1 MMPSR
6 SQRAASLVVLLALC
20 ATVLAASEVTA
31 SQQLGASARQQ
42 KPLGSGEGELPS
54 FAEINRL
61 FDAYAVMQ
69 AQDALQLGD
78 PQFGP
83 FVTRLK
89 ALQDA
94 RRRHFRLRTQI
105 VQDLARMTRPDS
117 QATEEMI
124 RERLEALLRQEEAG
138 QTEIK
143 RAHAR
148 VDELLDVRQ
157 RARFRVF
164 EDQLDRKKFE
174 LLARAR
180 QQRRANR
187 AARPPS

>member
-1 MMPSR
+1 
-6 SQRAASLVVLLALC
+6 
-20 ATVLAASEVTA
+20 
-31 SQQLGASARQQ
+31 
-42 KPLGSGEGELPS
+42 
-54 FAEINRL
+54 
-61 FDAYAVMQ
+61 
-69 AQDALQLGD
+69 LQLGD

>member
-1 MMPSR
+1 MIPSR
-6 SQRAASLVVLLALC
+6 SQRALVVMLALC
-20 ATVLAASEVTA
+20 ATTLAAPHVSA
-31 SQQLGASARQQ
+31 SQRPEAPAQQ
-42 KPLGSGEGELPS
+42 PKPLGNGEGERPS

-78 PQFGP
+78 AQFGP

-105 VQDLARMTRPDS
+105 VQDLARMTRPDG
-117 QATEEMI
+117 QASEEVI
-124 RERLEALLRQEEAG
+124 RERLDALVRQEEAG

-148 VDELLDVRQ
+148 VEELLDVRQ

-164 EDQLDRKKFE
+164 EEQLERKKFE